1 MLAIV
6 GGSGLTSFAELEVE
20 RREIVRTPYGEPS
33 GPLTFGQLNGHAVV
47 FLPRHG
53 YGHTIPPHDINYR
66 ANIWALRQVQV
77 AGIVAVVSVGGIR
90 PDIHPGAIVLLDQ
103 VIDYTWGRVSTY
115 FDNPDMPVTHI
126 DFTVPFDNALRQRLR
141 DAAGQIAEP
150 MVDGACYACTQGPR
164 LETAAEIDRLERDGA
179 AVVGMTLM
187 PEACLAR
194 ELDIPYAGVAVV
206 VNHAAGRGDSKFS
219 ISTAEIGR
227 TLDQTMD
234 RVRALIMACVAK
246 PVALQP

>member
-33 GPLTFGQLNGHAVV
+33 GPLTFGQLAGHPVV

-66 ANIWALRQVQV
+66 ANMWALKMVQV
-77 AGIVAVVSVGGIR
+77 EGIVAVVSVGGISA
-90 PDIHPGAIVLLDQ
+90 DIDPGAIVLLDQ
-103 VIDYTWGRVSTY
+103 VIDYTWGRASTY

-126 DFTVPFDNALRQRLR
+126 DFTVPFDARLR
-141 DAAGQIAEP
+141 ERLRLAAARIGEP
-150 MVDGACYACTQGPR
+150 MLDGACYACTQGPR
-164 LETAAEIDRLERDGA
+164 LETAAEINRLERDGA

-187 PEACLAR
+187 PEASLAR
-194 ELDIPYAGVAVV
+194 ELEIPYVGVAVV
-206 VNHAAGRGDSKFS
+206 VNHAAGRGDSRLA
-219 ISTAEIGR
+219 ISTTEIGK
-227 TLDQTMD
+227 TLEQTIE
-234 RVRALIMACVAK
+234 RVRSLIIALVPRIEAPA
-246 PVALQP
+246 A